1 MYRRKLSLESEIAWR
16 TQFKAQRKLYQRK
29 FVEYWSVAIDS
40 CHRDGKA
47 LWSKLRPLLK
57 PYVIDA
63 SKLTADDHA
72 QYFTSKI
79 EGIRASTAS
88 STSPNIE
95 DRQVREVLSEF
106 QPATVEE
113 ITSILQRSAPKQ
125 CKLDP
130 VPTWLIKRAA
140 HVIAPVITGMCNAS
154 FMQVKF
160 PDRCKKAIVRPLL
173 KKKTL
178 DPNDPSSYRPISNL
192 SFVSKVVEKVVDA
205 RLTEHSNK
213 FELFPVFQ
221 SAYRPHHSTE
231 TAVVCILDGMIRAV
245 DQGHVGA
252 MMMMDMSAAF
262 DTVDHIILMDVLRRR
277 FGVEGNALSW
287 LAEFLNGRTQVV
299 SAGQKESDSTTLFFG
314 LPQGSVLGPKSF
326 IQYAEDAASIWEQHQ
341 LCHHFYADD
350 MQGYSH
356 GKPSDAHI
364 IVSTIERCA
373 ADVSTWCASKRLQL
387 NGNKT
392 EVMWF
397 GTPAGL
403 RKIPPQA
410 GSIHVDHSVVEPVSA
425 VRDLGVIVDAELTMQ
440 EHVNRTAQTCFYHL
454 RRLRSVRQQL
464 GRDVTAQLVSALVL
478 SRLDYCNAVL
488 ADLPASTLAPFQ
500 KVLHAAARLVLGL
513 RPRDHVSSALKE
525 LHWLPIMQRIQY
537 KLCLFVHKASI
548 GQAPKYIIDLL
559 TANADVPSKS
569 SLRSSDSGNYV
580 LPRTRTKL
588 GHRAFSVAAPRA
600 WNCLPTE
607 LKLQRSTTVFRRDL
621 KTFLFKAAYG

>member
-1 MYRRKLSLESEIAWR
+1 
-16 TQFKAQRKLYQRK
+16 
-29 FVEYWSVAIDS
+29 
-40 CHRDGKA
+40 
-47 LWSKLRPLLK
+47 
-57 PYVIDA
+57 
-63 SKLTADDHA
+63 
-72 QYFTSKI
+72 
-79 EGIRASTAS
+79 
-88 STSPNIE
+88 
-95 DRQVREVLSEF
+95 
-106 QPATVEE
+106 
-113 ITSILQRSAPKQ
+113 
-125 CKLDP
+125 
-130 VPTWLIKRAA
+130 
-140 HVIAPVITGMCNAS
+140 
-154 FMQVKF
+154 
-160 PDRCKKAIVRPLL
+160 
-173 KKKTL
+173 
-178 DPNDPSSYRPISNL
+178 
-192 SFVSKVVEKVVDA
+192 
-205 RLTEHSNK
+205 
-213 FELFPVFQ
+213 
-221 SAYRPHHSTE
+221 
-231 TAVVCILDGMIRAV
+231 
-245 DQGHVGA
+245 
-252 MMMMDMSAAF
+252 
-262 DTVDHIILMDVLRRR
+262 
-277 FGVEGNALSW
+277 
-287 LAEFLNGRTQVV
+287 
-299 SAGQKESDSTTLFFG
+299 
-314 LPQGSVLGPKSF
+314 
-326 IQYAEDAASIWEQHQ
+326 
-341 LCHHFYADD
+341 
-350 MQGYSH
+350 
-356 GKPSDAHI
+356 
-364 IVSTIERCA
+364 VSTIERCA